1 MNTIKKLNNLLNK
14 AKNKIKTQSIKKI
27 IANYQS
33 PYKLHIGCGDV
44 RLEDWI
50 NIDNNQSQVV
60 DIVWDI
66 SYRLPFLES
75 SSCSLIYNEHFLEH
89 LSIEQG
95 IVFLKECYR
104 ILKTNGTLRIAMPSL
119 EYTVDKY
126 QSENWQ
132 DQDWLK
138 WEGHEFIKTRAE
150 MINISFRWWGHQWL
164 YDREELQRRLEEAG
178 FTIIKD
184 VDWGTSEIPELNNLE
199 TRKDSKLICE
209 AYKE

>member
-1 MNTIKKLNNLLNK
+1 MVTIKRINGLLDR
-14 AKNKIKTQSIKKI
+14 AKNKIKIQSAKKLVTK
-27 IANYQS
+27 YPS
-33 PYKLHIGCGDV
+33 PYKLHIGCGSV
-44 RLEDWI
+44 RLEGWI
-50 NIDNNQSQVV
+50 NIDNNNQSQSV

-66 SYRLPFLES
+66 SDRLPFLEN

-89 LSIEQG
+89 LSVEQG

-150 MINISFRWWGHQWL
+150 MINRGSRL
-164 YDREELQRRLEEAG
+164 YDH
-178 FTIIKD
+178 
-184 VDWGTSEIPELNNLE
+184 
-199 TRKDSKLICE
+199 
-209 AYKE
+209 